1 MWDMDRVRAAESS
14 SQHAK
19 KSFFTAGY
27 VMKRNERGFI
37 TVEFLFAIVI
47 AFGMSAIV
55 FALTF
60 TLSTVEVGQYI
71 VFSTARAHAAA
82 NFDKAAQADAA
93 KAKYSA
99 LLSDK
104 GLASLFSNGW
114 FTLSKVSDLEIRQ
127 GDGDNF
133 NKDYDS
139 DSRGDLQGVRTT
151 FTAKILELRLPL
163 IGAITP
169 DNGSFSAKLTGILIR
184 EPTQQECEQYMDQRA
199 QELWNIGE
207 GRFQTYRK
215 GEVPTPWE
223 DNGC

>member
-1 MWDMDRVRAAESS
+1 M
-14 SQHAK
+14 K
-19 KSFFTAGY
+19 KKQS
-27 VMKRNERGFI
+27 GFI

-55 FALTF
+55 FAMTF

-71 VFSTARAHAAA
+71 AFSSARAQAAG
-82 NFDKAAQADAA
+82 NFDKTAQSDAA

-99 LLSDK
+99 LLADK

-114 FTLSKVSDLEIRQ
+114 FTLSKVGQLEIKQ
-127 GDGDNF
+127 GSGDNF
-133 NKDYDS
+133 SRDYDS
-139 DSRGDLQGVRTT
+139 ENRGDMQGVRTV
-151 FTAKILELRLPL
+151 FTAKILEMRLPL
-163 IGAITP
+163 IGTITP

-184 EPTQQECEQYMDQRA
+184 EPSEQECEQYMDQRA
-199 QELWNIGE
+199 QELWNIGD

-215 GEVPTPWE
+215 GDSSTPWE